1 MNQEFYRQVERYT
14 RIVLLRKRVVIV
26 VALLVMTMGVVISY
40 VLPRKYEA
48 QSTVFI
54 EQSVISE
61 LVKGIAATPS
71 MEAKIKVLTV
81 SMLSRETLFKVL
93 RILDKDVEFSSDG
106 IRESYIKSL
115 RERISIKLDEKRG
128 IFFISFQDS
137 DPRYAR
143 DLVNTITQV
152 YIEANTAS
160 KRDESLDATRF
171 LSEQI
176 ESFKKRLDSAE
187 EEINKYKAE
196 HGLQLATDE
205 TTIRFEIAD
214 AERKLEAIRARR
226 LELETKAQ
234 LIPTGT
240 GRASNVVEMER
251 QMAALLSVYTDQHPK
266 VVRLQGQL
274 RAAKSGPSGGMT
286 GNPGAATKTLIQA
299 EIEAAKLQEKAQL
312 ATIEEK
318 TVLLRRIPAL
328 RTGLNELVRKK
339 ENETLIYT
347 QLVTRYGQSEVSKQ
361 MEMENKSMNFRVVDP
376 AVLPDTAVSPQRVPI
391 MLLSALAGIGIG
403 IATILVPYIM
413 RGSVESLSDLRV
425 LNQRVLAVL
434 QNIPKPKEEMQRVK
448 GDRIFLSGA
457 ALYFLLLLAVGVM
470 EVLGKSPLDALLGRA
485 RGLWL

>member
-1 MNQEFYRQVERYT
+1 MNNELYRQLERYA
-14 RIVLLRKRVVIV
+14 RILLERKRVVV
-26 VALLVMTMGVVISY
+26 VLALLVTTLGIVLSY
-40 VLPRKYEA
+40 ALPRKYEA

-61 LVKGIAATPS
+61 LVKGIATTPS

-93 RILDKDVEFSSDG
+93 RILDKDIGFASNME
-106 IRESYIKSL
+106 RESYIKSL
-115 RERISIKLDEKRG
+115 RERISIRLDEKRG
-128 IFFISFQDS
+128 IFFISFQDR

-143 DLVNTITQV
+143 DFVNTITQV

-160 KRDESLDATRF
+160 KRDESLEATRF
-171 LSEQI
+171 LADQI
-176 ESFKKRLDSAE
+176 ESFKKRLDAAE
-187 EEINKYKAE
+187 EEINQYKAE

-214 AERKLEAIRARR
+214 AERKLEAIRARK

-234 LIPTGT
+234 LMPSGSVRAGT
-240 GRASNVVEMER
+240 LVDMER
-251 QMAALLSVYTDQHPK
+251 QLAALLAAYTDQHPK
-266 VVRLQGQL
+266 VVRLQGQI
-274 RAAKSGPSGGMT
+274 RAVKSSPSGGMT
-286 GNPGAATKTLIQA
+286 GNSGAAAKTLIQA
-299 EIEAAKLQEKAQL
+299 EIEAASLQEQAQL

-318 TVLLRRIPAL
+318 TLLLRRIPAL
-328 RTGLNELVRKK
+328 RTGLNELLRKK
-339 ENETLIYT
+339 ENETLIYS

-376 AVLPDTAVSPQRVPI
+376 AVMPEAAVSPKRVPI
-391 MLLSALAGIGIG
+391 MLLSALVGIGVG
-403 IATILVPYIM
+403 VAAILVPHLL

-434 QNIPKPKEEMQRVK
+434 PAIPKPKEERQRQR

-457 ALYFLLLLAVGVM
+457 ALYFLLLVSIGVM
-470 EVLGKSPLDALLGRA
+470 EALGKSPINAMLERA
-485 RGLWL
+485 SGLWL